1 MKCSSFRRSNHGIS
15 GQAICNMENNLFIPD
30 FNDISIAFRD
40 KSDQELKRTYWLFKG
55 MNMPFLVN
63 AGAKLG
69 MLALNWSV
77 PFVGRIIK
85 NTIFKQFCGGTS
97 LNESLPVIQRLGKQ
111 QIFSVL
117 DYGAE
122 GKNEESEF
130 DFTLQEAKRAIE
142 FAAGAGRYPFVS
154 TKLTGLVDQQ
164 VLGDVASGKGLDDMS
179 TMAYNRFKN
188 RVDSL
193 CALAFEKNVSIFI
206 DAEESWIQ
214 QPIDDLAN
222 DMMEKYN
229 VNKAIIY
236 NTFQM
241 YRKDRLSFLKQS
253 FYRAKERKYWL
264 GAKLVR
270 GAYMEKENQRA
281 LDLNYESPI
290 HISKE
295 FTDQSFNEGIEFC
308 LDHYEEMYA
317 VNASHNVYSVSL
329 QVKKMVEKA
338 IPFNHSGIYFC
349 QLMGMSDILTFNL
362 ANAGFNVGKYVVYGQ
377 IKEVIPYLIRRAEE
391 NSSVTGDMSRELSL
405 VKAEMERRKLL

>member
-1 MKCSSFRRSNHGIS
+1 
-15 GQAICNMENNLFIPD
+15 MENKLLIPD

-40 KSDQELKRTYWLFKG
+40 KSNQELKRTYWLFKG
-55 MNMPFLVN
+55 MNIPFMVN
-63 AGAKLG
+63 TGAKLG
-69 MLALNWSV
+69 LLALNWSL
-77 PFVGRIIK
+77 PFVENIIK
-85 NTIFKQFCGGTS
+85 KTIFKQFCGGTS

-111 QIFSVL
+111 QVFSVL

-122 GKNEESEF
+122 GKNDEDEF
-130 DFTLQEAKRAIE
+130 ELTLLEAKRAIE
-142 FAAGAGRYPFVS
+142 FAAVAGKNPFIS
-154 TKLTGLVDQQ
+154 TKLTGLVDQEI
-164 VLGDVASGKGLDDMS
+164 LGDLAAGKSLNAMAIL
-179 TMAYNRFKN
+179 AYNRFKN

-193 CALAFEKNVSIFI
+193 CALAFEKNVSVFI

-222 DMMEKYN
+222 AMMEKYN
-229 VNKAIIY
+229 KGRVIVY

-241 YRKDRLSFLKQS
+241 YRKDRLSFLKFS
-253 FYRAKERKYWL
+253 FQLAKEKNYML

-281 LDLNYESPI
+281 ADGNYESPI
-290 HISKE
+290 HSTKE
-295 FTDQSFNEGIEFC
+295 FTDQSFNDGIAFC
-308 LDHYEEMYA
+308 LDHYEEMNS

-329 QVKKMVEKA
+329 QVKKMAEKA
-338 IPFNHSGIYFC
+338 IPFNHPGLYFC

-405 VKAEMERRKLL
+405 VKAEMERRKL